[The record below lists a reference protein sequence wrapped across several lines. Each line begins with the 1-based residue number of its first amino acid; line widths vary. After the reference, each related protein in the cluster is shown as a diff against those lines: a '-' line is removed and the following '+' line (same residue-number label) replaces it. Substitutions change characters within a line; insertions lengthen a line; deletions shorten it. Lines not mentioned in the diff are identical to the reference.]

1 MTRLAL
7 IPGLVLVAAL
17 VGFGASDPT
26 GHVGGVAVDL
36 GGTRLAID
44 LTGRVV
50 PAGAVRATAARRV
63 VETSPSC
70 RFRLVGR
77 TSEAGRR

>member
-26 GHVGGVAVDL
+26 GHVGGSQS
-36 GGTRLAID
+36 TLAAPG
-44 LTGRVV
+44 LRST
-50 PAGAVRATAARRV
+50 
-63 VETSPSC
+63 
-70 RFRLVGR
+70 
-77 TSEAGRR
+77 